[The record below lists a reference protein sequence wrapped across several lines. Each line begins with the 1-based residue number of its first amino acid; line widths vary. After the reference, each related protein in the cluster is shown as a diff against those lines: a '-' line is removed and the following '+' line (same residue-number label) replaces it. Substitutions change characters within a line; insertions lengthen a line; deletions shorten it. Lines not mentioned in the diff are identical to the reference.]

1 VRVPVETWLQIQ
13 TIFTEPVEA
22 EMAMSDERNGD
33 TGMDMTTLYQEEVFT
48 DRKVGTIRRMTPVQ
62 GDGVRDPARPILYVG
77 QAEIMTNMGPM
88 PINFDIE
95 ASTLDQA
102 VAGFAPA
109 AAVAVERTVQQIQ
122 EMRRQAASQL
132 VVPQGGMGGL
142 PGGLPGAPGGRGK
155 IQIP

>member
-1 VRVPVETWLQIQ
+1 
-13 TIFTEPVEA
+13 
-22 EMAMSDERNGD
+22 MAMSDERTGD

-88 PINFDIE
+88 PINFEIE

>member
-1 VRVPVETWLQIQ
+1 
-13 TIFTEPVEA
+13 
-22 EMAMSDERNGD
+22 MAMSDERNGD
-33 TGMDMTTLYQEEVFT
+33 AGMDMTSLYQEEVFT

-88 PINFDIE
+88 PINFEIE